1 MWRIRTIAAFII
13 LLGVWGGIV
22 PFVGP
27 LFRFGAGTP
36 AWTWTQT
43 FAYLSVAAG
52 AAVVIGALMMTMA
65 RGTAWLG
72 GVLALAGGIWF
83 VLGPVF
89 EPLWHGSASLA
100 AASTGSRWIDVAR
113 VVGYHDGVGLL
124 VAILAGYALG
134 KLSVLRRTAV
144 TEPLA
149 RPTTTIPE
157 AA

>member
-1 MWRIRTIAAFII
+1 VWRIRTIAAFII
-13 LLGVWGGIV
+13 LLGAWGGIV

-43 FAYLSVAAG
+43 FASLSVAAG
-52 AAVVIGALMMTMA
+52 AAVVIGGLMMTMA
-65 RGTAWLG
+65 RGTAWVG
-72 GVLALAGGIWF
+72 GALALAGGIWF

-89 EPLWHGSASLA
+89 APLWHGSASLA
-100 AASTGSRWIDVAR
+100 AAATSARWIDVAR
-113 VVGYHDGVGLL
+113 VIGYHDGVGLL

-134 KLSVLRRTAV
+134 KLSELRRRVAAEPVAATTA
-144 TEPLA
+144 TMS
-149 RPTTTIPE
+149 E